1 MSIVL
6 TEKPSQRRNV
16 IAAVGS
22 QYGEVH
28 ALQGHLL
35 RLAEPEE
42 VNPHWKAWTYDV
54 LIPPA
59 GLYPWRP
66 DDGGG
71 KPARLKTILQALKQT
86 DLVFLAT
93 DPDREGQLIGEELL
107 DYAKFRGRVMRVT
120 FNAEDKSSI
129 RTAFGKARP
138 NAEFRNLREAAIAR
152 QQADQIYNLS
162 LTRGATI
169 AFRKEGARGAV
180 GVGRVMTA
188 TLAIVCRRQLERDN
202 FVAKAYF
209 VVTARCNTAAGSF
222 QMRRIGDT
230 LTDEAIARSVALAAG
245 TWSGPLSVEKSV
257 ERQAPP
263 MLFDI
268 AGLIAAG
275 ASAWSWSAERT
286 AEVAQSLYQEH
297 KLITYIGS
305 DAKYLPE
312 VQASDAPALVSGL
325 AQLGPYKTLAPTT
338 PTIRSGKGGHY
349 WDKGLEGFPHHAIVP
364 NVNVLADHQAAASA
378 YGALSGDEHKLFD
391 LIARRY
397 LAAVSGDFVFNQT
410 IVKARVSVHGAEH
423 VFEARGRVPLE
434 YGWRGIWQDPADD
447 QSGKDTDDDK
457 AVLLPEVASGSP
469 ATLADPRIE
478 AKKTK
483 PPPNYTEGTLVTAM
497 KEAWRFVDTDAERDR
512 LKEARGIG
520 TARTQPEVLK
530 RLKVRG
536 QLTDAGKYIVPT
548 QEGMGLFSVLSE
560 IAPRVVN
567 PAITADLEDRLDGIL
582 LGKAKTG
589 EILQAIATEVGIVME
604 RFQGKSSTLGGDRPP
619 KPAIEP
625 IEGHGASCPACGTGR
640 MITRKGRGMP
650 FLGCSAY
657 PNCKHAI
664 FPDRGSE
671 SDTSRK
677 AETAT
682 GGDVAYAMDGKGQR
696 IYLTT
701 EFEEKD
707 TVKRLGARFDGKE
720 KRWYIDSSME
730 RGPFERWLK

>member
-1 MSIVL
+1 MTIVL

-42 VNPHWKAWTYDV
+42 INPSWKAWTYDV
-54 LIPPA
+54 LMPPT

-71 KPARLKTILQALKQT
+71 KAARLKTILQALKQT
-86 DLVFLAT
+86 DQVFLAT

-107 DYAKFRGRVMRVT
+107 DYAKFRGRVLRVT

-162 LTRGATI
+162 LTRGATL
-169 AFRKEGARGAV
+169 AFRAEGARGAV

-202 FVAKAYF
+202 FVAKDYF
-209 VVTARCNTAAGSF
+209 VVTAKCDTGGGSF
-222 QMRRIGDT
+222 SMRRIGET
-230 LTDEAIARSVALAAG
+230 LTDEAAARSVVLAAS
-245 TWSGPLSVEKSV
+245 TWTGPLSVEKSV

-263 MLFDI
+263 PLFDI
-268 AGLIAAG
+268 AGLIASG
-275 ASAWSWSAERT
+275 ASSWSWSAEKT
-286 AEVAQSLYQEH
+286 AEVAQSLYQDY

-325 AQLGPYKTLAPTT
+325 AQLGPYKGLTPAT

-364 NVNVLADHQAAASA
+364 NVNVLSDHEAAAGA
-378 YGALSGDEHKLFD
+378 YAALSGDEHKLFD

-410 IVKARVSVHGAEH
+410 VVRAQVSVHGADH
-423 VFEARGRVPLE
+423 IFEARGRVPVE
-434 YGWRGIWQDPADD
+434 YGWRAIVQDPADG
-447 QSGKDTDDDK
+447 QTGKDADDDK
-457 AVLLPEVASGSP
+457 SVQLPEIAPGSQ
-469 ATLADPRIE
+469 ARLSDPRIE

-483 PPPNYTEGTLVTAM
+483 PPPNYTEGTLVMAM
-497 KEAWRFVDTDAERDR
+497 KEAWRFVDTEAERDR

-530 RLKVRG
+530 RLKARG
-536 QLTDAGKYIVPT
+536 QLTEAGKYIVPT
-548 QEGMGLFSVLSE
+548 AEGMALFNVLTE

-582 LGKAKTG
+582 LGKATKE
-589 EILQAIATEVGIVME
+589 EILRAVAMEVGVVME
-604 RFQGKSSTLGGDRPP
+604 RFQGKSVARGGDRPARE
-619 KPAIEP
+619 AIEP
-625 IEGHGASCPACGTGR
+625 IEGHGAPCPACGKGSMTTR
-640 MITRKGRGMP
+640 MGRGKP

-657 PNCKHAI
+657 PKCKHAI
-664 FPDRGSE
+664 FPDRNSDGGS
-671 SDTSRK
+671 SDN
-677 AETAT
+677 AT
-682 GGDVAYAMDGKGQR
+682 GHGLSNTTSGDCHR
-696 IYLTT
+696 LYLTT
-701 EFEEKD
+701 EFDEKD
-707 TVKRLGARFDGKE
+707 TVKRLGARWDGTQK
-720 KRWYIDSSME
+720 KWYIDGSMD
-730 RGPFERWLK
+730 RGQFARWLK